1 MNRRVIFKAASQV
14 AARYGDKWARMAGD
28 KAVKRLS
35 ALMEQKGL
43 ADRTYDLESLTA
55 EFKEMYRQGRFN
67 KEEWGEIKSRL
78 QQAWKERKQRQD
90 RS

>member
-1 MNRRVIFKAASQV
+1 MNRRVIFRAASQV

-28 KAVKRLS
+28 KTVKRLS
-35 ALMEQKGL
+35 EIMKKKGL
-43 ADRTYDLESLTA
+43 ADRSYDLESLTA

-78 QQAWKERKQRQD
+78 QQAWRERQQKRH
-90 RS
+90 